1 MHTGA
6 ALRLTL
12 ASEQPVGDSSKAL
25 PLRTSLAGCIGLG
38 FRRESLLRM
47 LQLSGATIRVD
58 IQIKRMHEYKRQL
71 LNLLS
76 VVDRYRPPMGCS
88 VHC

>member
-1 MHTGA
+1 MG
-6 ALRLTL
+6 LTL
-12 ASEQPVGDSSKAL
+12 ASEQPVGDSSKARL
-25 PLRTSLAGCIGLG
+25 LRTSLAGCNGLG

-47 LQLSGATIRVD
+47 LQSGATIRVD

-76 VVDRYRPPMGCS
+76 VVDRYRLPLGCS
-88 VHC
+88 VHR